1 VLERAKRFKEAE
13 EAFRLLLA
21 KDPQNAGALNY
32 LGYML
37 ADINIHLDD
46 AHNMIQKALDID
58 PDNGAFLDSLGWVY
72 YRQEKLDLA
81 ERYLVRSLES
91 VKGDPVVHSHLGD
104 VYHKLGKLE
113 LAKQHWEKSL
123 AEWRSSPAA
132 DQDPAEIKKVQN
144 KLDGLHTSISS
155 TTQDSSKK
163 KR

>member
-1 VLERAKRFKEAE
+1 
-13 EAFRLLLA
+13 
-21 KDPQNAGALNY
+21 
-32 LGYML
+32 
-37 ADINIHLDD
+37 
-46 AHNMIQKALDID
+46 
-58 PDNGAFLDSLGWVY
+58 
-72 YRQEKLDLA
+72 
-81 ERYLVRSLES
+81 
-91 VKGDPVVHSHLGD
+91 LGD